1 MQIGKKIAAQSCKI
15 VLLRWRNRAIY
26 SLEKQ
31 PTRYALPETAFS
43 LFTASQI
50 LFSARVI
57 FDHSLC
63 HRRDLNRWAD
73 IYNGK
78 RLTTIR
84 TIYGSQRAGG
94 KNVISSSGESDSKN
108 GVKTALTT
116 CFTIDKG
123 GARGK
128 YGHESAKDEMP
139 WSRNG

>member
-1 MQIGKKIAAQSCKI
+1 M
-15 VLLRWRNRAIY
+15 
-26 SLEKQ
+26 Q
-31 PTRYALPETAFS
+31 PTWYGPPKIAFS

-50 LFSARVI
+50 LFSARMV
-57 FDHSLC
+57 FDHMLC
-63 HRRDLNRWAD
+63 HRRIRKKRAD

-78 RLTTIR
+78 RVTTIR
-84 TIYGSQRAGG
+84 TIYESRRAGG
-94 KNVISSSGESDSKN
+94 KNVISSSGESDSEN
-108 GVKTALTT
+108 DVKTALTT